1 MKSQSTRIAGVLFQ
15 TFNFIVTGEA
25 HSNRPPWNSKEAFQR
40 EMVTEIHVDESSSAE
55 LGAMMND
62 KMIHM
67 DIILCLLKFKKLF

>member
-40 EMVTEIHVDESSSAE
+40 EMVTEMHVDESSSAE
-55 LGAMMND
+55 LGAMND
-62 KMIHM
+62 ITGENDMEH
-67 DIILCLLKFKKLF
+67 